1 MSVADIKEEL
11 HKAIDGIDNKELLQA
26 MLVILSQG
34 KRSYQLTDEQLQV
47 VKEREEQYLSGEN
60 KAQTLDEFRE
70 KMNKKHGTS
79 FLLHC

>member
-34 KRSYQLTDEQLQV
+34 KISYQLTDEQLQV
-47 VKEREEQYLSGEN
+47 VREREEQYLSGEN
-60 KAQTLDEFRE
+60 KSQTLDEFRE
-70 KMNKKHGTS
+70 KMNKKYG
-79 FLLHC
+79 L

>member
-70 KMNKKHGTS
+70 KMNKKYG
-79 FLLHC
+79 L

>member
-60 KAQTLDEFRE
+60 KTQTLDEFRE
-70 KMNKKHGTS
+70 KMNKKYG
-79 FLLHC
+79 L

>member
-47 VKEREEQYLSGEN
+47 IKEREEQYLSGEN
-60 KAQTLDEFRE
+60 KSQTLDEFRE
-70 KMNKKHGTS
+70 KMNKKYG
-79 FLLHC
+79 L